1 MTPVTAVCAH
11 LSVLSFRN
19 EEHVI
24 FQTRCLDLQKF
35 HSLSI
40 WNNHLSLVTYFLT
53 QSSPNIMNCPSK
65 EVTLILGLHK
75 RMGGESERSNEMAF
89 GRVGVTSSNI
99 LIIFLQD
106 YTTTCNAAH
115 LKWTDLFDKI
125 SIIRL
130 PGLKVIDESLL
141 EKFSIKKY
149 QTFMKFP

>member
-1 MTPVTAVCAH
+1 M
-11 LSVLSFRN
+11 
-19 EEHVI
+19 
-24 FQTRCLDLQKF
+24 
-35 HSLSI
+35 
-40 WNNHLSLVTYFLT
+40 
-53 QSSPNIMNCPSK
+53 
-65 EVTLILGLHK
+65 GLHK

-99 LIIFLQD
+99 LIISLQD
-106 YTTTCNAAH
+106 YTTTCNATH

-149 QTFMKFP
+149 QTFIKFP